1 MSLIDLRSRVLEPEE
16 MDDPALATEHLH
28 GALQGLSRLN
38 LVSDSARIV
47 WSPIRRLVKTLN
59 TTRLRVL
66 DVATGAGD
74 VPIALWRRAAR
85 AGVSLE
91 IHGIDFSSRS
101 VEFAR
106 EKAKRA
112 GAAITFECR
121 NALTDDLPTD
131 FDVVMCS
138 LFLHHLTTED
148 AISLLRRMA
157 VATQQLELVND
168 LRRGAYGFALAYAA
182 SRLLT
187 RCQVVH
193 VDALRSVRAAFTP
206 NELAQMANEA
216 GLSGATVGRRWPA
229 RMLLEWTRR
238 PRLP

>member
-1 MSLIDLRSRVLEPEE
+1 MANSWSLANRQLEPED
-16 MDDPALATEHLH
+16 MDDPALATQHLH

-47 WSPIRRLVKTLN
+47 WGPIWRLAKSLN
-59 TTRLRVL
+59 TTNLRVL
-66 DVATGAGD
+66 DIATGAGD
-74 VPIALWRRAAR
+74 VPIALWRRAER
-85 AGVSLE
+85 AGLPVD

-121 NALTDDLPTD
+121 NALTEDLPVS

-148 AISLLRRMA
+148 AIKLLRRMA
-157 VATQQLELVND
+157 VATRRLVLVND

-182 SRLLT
+182 SRLFT

-206 NELAQMANEA
+206 GELAQMANEA
-216 GLSGATVGRRWPA
+216 GLNSATVNRQWPA
-229 RMLLEWTRR
+229 RMLLQWQRR
-238 PRLP
+238 